1 MNNLHGVIFPGGAA
15 RHFLEDHPD
24 EPTLYMEK
32 VRLIM
37 NEAERI
43 NTYERFFLIWGICLG
58 Y

>member
-43 NTYERFFLIWGICLG
+43 NT
-58 Y
+58 